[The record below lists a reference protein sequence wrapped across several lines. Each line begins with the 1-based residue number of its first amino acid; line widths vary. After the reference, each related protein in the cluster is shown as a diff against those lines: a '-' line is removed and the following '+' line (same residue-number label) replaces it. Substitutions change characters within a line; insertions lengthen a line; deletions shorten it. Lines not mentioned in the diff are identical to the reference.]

1 MSNQEQKY
9 ILTGDP
15 FKANPFPTF
24 AQMRKEDPIYRVE
37 TGNNP
42 PILWVVT
49 NHEYSEAILR
59 DHTRFVKQWQNTL
72 TPEER
77 AKLAP
82 EPIAVQMM
90 NNHMLNSD
98 GSDHTRLRTLVNKA
112 FSGTIIAQQRER
124 VQTIANQLLDQVEA
138 TGKMDLIDDY
148 AFPIPIVV
156 ICDLLGIPH
165 QDRDKFRAWS
175 NAFLTEARSEEEWQ
189 EQVKFLQ
196 GMLDYLGAI
205 FAQRRAQPQ
214 NDMITRLVQAEENG
228 DHLSETEL
236 YSMVVL
242 LIVAGHETTVN
253 LIGNG
258 TLALLRH
265 PDQLAKLRANP
276 ALIESAVEEL
286 LRYDGPV
293 ETATPRFATEDIEIG
308 GKLIRKGEA
317 VNVTVTSAN
326 RDESSYA
333 HADGL
338 DIERQNNRHLAFGM
352 GIHYCV
358 GAPLA
363 RMEGQIALN
372 TLIQRLPNLRLAVP
386 VEELQWANTVV
397 VRGMKHMPVE
407 WSA

>member
-9 ILTGDP
+9 ILSGDS

-24 AQMRKEDPIYRVE
+24 AQMRKEEPIFRLQ
-37 TGNNP
+37 TGGNP
-42 PILWVVT
+42 DILWVVT

-59 DHTRFVKQWQNTL
+59 DHKRFVKRWENTR

-77 AKLAP
+77 AKIQP
-82 EPIAVQMM
+82 EPLAAQML
-90 NNHMLNSD
+90 NNHMLNTD
-98 GSDHTRLRTLVNKA
+98 GDDHTRLRTLVNKA
-112 FSGTIIAQQRER
+112 FSGNIMHQQRER
-124 VQTIANQLLDQVEA
+124 VQTIANELLDQVEA
-138 TGKMDLIDDY
+138 KGKMDLIDDY

-175 NAFLTEARSEEEWQ
+175 NAFLTPAMNEQEWQ
-189 EQVKFLQ
+189 EQVQFLQ
-196 GMLDYLGAI
+196 GMLQYLGEV
-205 FAQRRAQPQ
+205 FAQRRAKPQ
-214 NDMITRLVQAEENG
+214 DDLITALVQAEENG
-228 DHLSETEL
+228 ERLTETEL

-265 PDQLAKLRANP
+265 PEQLAKLHANP
-276 ALIESAVEEL
+276 HLIESAVEEL

-293 ETATPRFATEDIEIG
+293 ETATIRFAAEDIELG
-308 GKLIRKGEA
+308 GKLLRRGDA
-317 VNVTVTSAN
+317 VNVTITSAN
-326 RDESSYA
+326 RDESRYT
-333 HADGL
+333 HAESL

-352 GIHYCV
+352 GVHYCV

-363 RMEGQIALN
+363 RMEGQIAIN
-372 TLIQRLPNLRLAVP
+372 TLIQRLPKLRLAVP
-386 VEELQWANTVV
+386 VEELTWSNAVV
-397 VRGMKHMPVE
+397 IRGMKHMPVA
-407 WSA
+407 W

>member
-1 MSNQEQKY
+1 MSENKY
-9 ILTGDP
+9 LLTGDA

-24 AQMRKEDPIYRVE
+24 AKMRKEDPIYRVE
-37 TGNNP
+37 TGGYP
-42 PILWVVT
+42 SILWVVT
-49 NHEYSEAILR
+49 NHEYSDAILR
-59 DHTRFVKQWQNTL
+59 DHNRFVKQWRNTL
-72 TPEER
+72 SPEER
-77 AKLAP
+77 AKLP
-82 EPIAVQMM
+82 PDPLPVQMM

-112 FSGTIIAQQRER
+112 FSGNIIAQQRER

-138 TGKMDLIDDY
+138 AGKMDLIDEY

-214 NDMITRLVQAEENG
+214 NDLITRLVQAEENG

-258 TLALLRH
+258 TLALLHH

-293 ETATPRFATEDIEIG
+293 ETATIRFAAEDVEIG
-308 GKLIRKGEA
+308 GKLIHKGEA

-326 RDESSYA
+326 HDESRYA
-333 HADGL
+333 HADTV

-352 GIHYCV
+352 GVHYCV

-372 TLIQRLPNLRLAVP
+372 TLIQRLPNLQLAVP
-386 VEELQWANTVV
+386 VEELQWSNTVV
-397 VRGMKHMPVE
+397 VRGMKHMPVV
-407 WSA
+407 WSP